1 MKIIVKSKEGNSNLN
16 LNIPMA
22 VVIAGLRLGKPFIK
36 KEHINKYNK
45 GTNSK
50 EIIKDSEDIK
60 EMIDVLIKGLK
71 YLKKNHKG
79 LVLVDIDDHG
89 EIVKIQI

>member
-36 KEHINKYNK
+36 KRTYK
-45 GTNSK
+45 
-50 EIIKDSEDIK
+50 
-60 EMIDVLIKGLK
+60 
-71 YLKKNHKG
+71 
-79 LVLVDIDDHG
+79 
-89 EIVKIQI
+89 

>member
-1 MKIIVKSKEGNSNLN
+1 MNILKIIVKSKEGNSNLN

-50 EIIKDSEDIK
+50 EIIK
-60 EMIDVLIKGLK
+60 EMINVLIKGLK

-79 LVLVDIDDHG
+79 LVLVDIEDHG